1 MWSRLGLAA
10 GIALVFAATFFI
22 DYHPRVP
29 SRPARQELL
38 AGALEPHRLP
48 EAQAGGDV
56 FLAASS
62 TLDLAP
68 VRDWAVPAFETS
80 GRAAVAVVL
89 AGPRDP
95 RGGLTEEGDG
105 VAAERVLYQKD
116 LLERV
121 PIASITKLMT
131 AIGVLEG
138 APDRSLAESVTVS
151 RRAAETD
158 GQEAGL
164 VMGEQVP
171 ARTLFDLMLV
181 VSANDAAVAL
191 AEHVGSQLAQPGE
204 DTLAAF
210 VRTMNTRARALG
222 LTDTSFANPAG
233 LDDPNNFS
241 TAADLVTLV
250 KETRVYPEIW
260 EALGKPSVTFTN
272 PVGRVRT
279 LRTTNDLLGV
289 LTGLEGGKTG
299 FTTDAGASMVAV
311 SRIGPKQARVVTVIL
326 GSTDRFGETRRL
338 IEWLGQA
345 YRW

>member
-1 MWSRLGLAA
+1 MWSRLSLAV

-22 DYHPRVP
+22 DYHPAT
-29 SRPARQELL
+29 RPGPAPQTLL

-48 EAQAGGDV
+48 TAQAGGDI
-56 FLAASS
+56 FLAAST

-68 VRDWAVPAFETS
+68 VRDWTIPAFETP
-80 GRAAVAVVL
+80 GRAAAAVVL
-89 AGPRDP
+89 A
-95 RGGLTEEGDG
+95 GDG
-105 VAAERVLYQKD
+105 VAAERVLYQKN

-131 AIGVLEG
+131 AIVVLEG
-138 APDRSLAESVTVS
+138 APDEDLADLITVS

-171 ARTLFDLMLV
+171 ARTLFNLMLV

-191 AEHVGSQLAQPGE
+191 AEHAGVRLVQPGE
-204 DTLAAF
+204 DALAAF
-210 VRTMNTRARALG
+210 VRAMNTRAEALG

-250 KETRVYPEIW
+250 KETRAYPEIW
-260 EALGKPSVTFTN
+260 EALGKPSITFTN
-272 PVGRVRT
+272 HLGRART

-289 LTGLEGGKTG
+289 LPGLEGGKTG

-311 SRIGPKQARVVTVIL
+311 SRIGPKRARVVTVVL